1 MFEFNLNQN
10 ELEALDTLLTACL
23 DSEENMLPVW
33 NFMGQDI
40 WKMDFDVD
48 AVEVAS
54 KWAVETADVA

>member
-1 MFEFNLNQN
+1 VFEFNLNQN
-10 ELEALDTLLTACL
+10 ELDALDAVLTACL
-23 DSEENMLPVW
+23 DSEENTLPVW

-54 KWAVETADVA
+54 QSAVETADVA